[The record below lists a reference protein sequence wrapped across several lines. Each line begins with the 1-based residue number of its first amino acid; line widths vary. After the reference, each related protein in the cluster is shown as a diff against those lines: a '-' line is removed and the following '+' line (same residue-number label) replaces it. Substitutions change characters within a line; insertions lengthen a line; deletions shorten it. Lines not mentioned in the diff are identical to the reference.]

1 MKIAKI
7 TLESRNTIYQGY
19 KRFTLIVED
28 GYKKHTVE
36 KQIAESDLVSLYDI
50 MMDMLVDEMHR
61 TLIKESLK

>member
-7 TLESRNTIYQGY
+7 TLEPRNTIYQGY

-50 MMDMLVDEMHR
+50 MMDMLVAEMR
-61 TLIKESLK
+61 DVLLGEEKK